1 MHIEQDSRFRF
12 PQTHCKR
19 GRNQPIIT
27 ANFLTHLPF
36 KFATKMAPIC
46 HRLQVTSALRLS
58 RFNIPIPLKRRKSN
72 YPETRN
78 SWPIIPYLN
87 HDGGEAIGL
96 LEEHGA
102 SRLTRVHLVL
112 EYGIR
117 LHPRL
122 VNWPGLGYLT
132 IPQLGPR
139 RVESRKI
146 SS

>member
-1 MHIEQDSRFRF
+1 MIPNVESRLPGCNPVSDASTSMNPRLIF

-19 GRNQPIIT
+19 GRNQPIIA

-36 KFATKMAPIC
+36 KFVTKMAPIC
-46 HRLQVTSALRLS
+46 RRLQVTSALRLS

-87 HDGGEAIGL
+87 RDGGKAVGL

-102 SRLTRVHLVL
+102 SRFDQDPLGPRVWHKTS
-112 EYGIR
+112 
-117 LHPRL
+117 PRL
-122 VNWPGLGYLT
+122 VN
-132 IPQLGPR
+132 
-139 RVESRKI
+139 
-146 SS
+146 